1 MNPQMK
7 TFQFKRSGRNAPTP
21 MYRGGVAMDA
31 AKTEFVLN
39 NMVSEPRQSYWKENE
54 LATVVLDCA
63 IELHR
68 SLGPGLLES
77 AYEAAMMHL
86 LLKKGLFAEHQKA
99 LPLVYEDV
107 KLEAGYRVDILVE
120 KKLIIEV
127 KSVEALNEVHL
138 AQVMTYLRLSGCK
151 LGLLIN
157 FNTVKVMQGVRR
169 VVNKL

>member
-1 MNPQMK
+1 MK
-7 TFQFKRSGRNAPTP
+7 TFQLKRSGRSAPTL
-21 MYRGGVAMDA
+21 RAGIAAVAASALPLPDS
-31 AKTEFVLN
+31 F
-39 NMVSEPRQSYWKENE
+39 VSEPVTTFYTENE

-63 IELHR
+63 VELHR

-77 AYEAAMMHL
+77 AYEAAMLHL
-86 LLKKGLFAEHQKA
+86 LNKKGLSAEHQKA
-99 LPLVYEDV
+99 LPLVYQDV

-120 KKLIIEV
+120 KKLIVEV
-127 KSVEALNEVHL
+127 KSVEAINDVHL
-138 AQVMTYLRLSGCK
+138 AQVMTYLRLSGCR